1 MTWLTDPLKRD
12 RDVGFFQLECVC
24 VLRETE
30 FGHVKAKVDETR
42 VRCLIPPSTEE
53 PDVVRIQCSQT
64 CIKGFNIP
72 SISISE

>member
-24 VLRETE
+24 VRETE
-30 FGHVKAKVDETR
+30 FGHVKAKVNETR

-53 PDVVRIQCSQT
+53 RDLVRIQCSQT
-64 CIKGFNIP
+64 RIKGFKIP